1 MIIYFVRDNEL
12 INTDNM
18 ARMYTGLTGGGPND
32 PNRKYIAFSLM
43 VNEYDYKHVFWKV
56 EDYNVA
62 MSKIRDAFK
71 KRKRYIE
78 IDG

>member
-1 MIIYFVRDNEL
+1 MIINFVRDNEL

-18 ARMYTGLTGGGPND
+18 VRMYTGLTGGGPNSPD
-32 PNRKYIAFSLM
+32 RHYVAFKFTT
-43 VNEYDYKHVFWKV
+43 NEYKHVFWKV

-71 KRKRYIE
+71 KHKRYIE

>member
-1 MIIYFVRDNEL
+1 MIIAFNRNNTFVNFDSVEAMCGKQNGDGNYFIEFDFKPGERGYYMHTFWEKEN
-12 INTDNM
+12 
-18 ARMYTGLTGGGPND
+18 
-32 PNRKYIAFSLM
+32 
-43 VNEYDYKHVFWKV
+43 YD
-56 EDYNVA
+56 VA